1 MCKLFCGETST
12 YHYSTEENR
21 VILGSTPFC
30 ILGST
35 QLARMD
41 QGHGLGGR
49 CYLGRTSL
57 TKSKKPELIS
67 RIACALHVFNH
78 SLEQLLMCIPLSQLS
93 NTISRTLLQNTTSYV
108 SHLETQKDILSQ

>member
-41 QGHGLGGR
+41 QGHGLVDR
-49 CYLGRTSL
+49 L
-57 TKSKKPELIS
+57 LI
-67 RIACALHVFNH
+67 ATPLALHPTMTEMDAAR
-78 SLEQLLMCIPLSQLS
+78 EQLSTEVVDDFLELPYYRKL
-93 NTISRTLLQNTTSYV
+93 TLHKINANC
-108 SHLETQKDILSQ
+108 